1 MRFVTRS
8 GGVFATDLDYRVIER
23 SDREYPSMLEHLPDP
38 PERLW
43 VAGRELSSLPPCVA
57 VVGTRTPNHYGQE
70 IALGLSSDL
79 ASAGICVVSGL
90 ARGIDGIAHEGALV
104 NGITLA
110 VLPGGIDRA
119 YPSSNRDLYE
129 QIADEGVLVSEV
141 PPGTATHKRRFTHRN
156 RIIAALSLATVVV
169 QAGEPSGA
177 LATANHAA
185 TIGREVFAVP
195 GDVRVDVSAGV
206 HQLLRDGAGVCTC
219 AGDVLERIAPELE
232 RAIAARTLAPLPVEM
247 DANEAT
253 ILGLLGGEGMTLG
266 SIAAATGLG
275 ASALAVAVTTLE
287 FDGWVARGPGA
298 LIRRVR

>member
-1 MRFVTRS
+1 MRFITR
-8 GGVFATDLDYRVIER
+8 GGGLFASDLDYRVVER
-23 SDREYPSMLEHLPDP
+23 SDPEYPPLLHHLPDP
-38 PERLW
+38 PNRLW
-43 VAGRELSSLPPCVA
+43 VAGRELESLPPCVA

-70 IALGLSSDL
+70 IALGLAGDL
-79 ASAGICVVSGL
+79 ATAGICVVSGL
-90 ARGIDGIAHEGALV
+90 ARGIDAIAHDGALV

-110 VLPGGIDRA
+110 VLPGGIDRC

-141 PPGTATHKRRFTHRN
+141 PPGTPTHKRRFTHRN
-156 RIIAALSLATVVV
+156 RIIAALSLAVVVV

-177 LATANHAA
+177 LATANHAL

-232 RAIAARTLAPLPVEM
+232 RVAATRTLAELPGGM
-247 DANEAT
+247 SPNET
-253 ILGLLGGEGMTLG
+253 TVLELLGGEAMTLG
-266 SIAAATGLG
+266 SIGLATGLG
-275 ASALAVAVTTLE
+275 ASALAVAVTSLE
-287 FDGWVARGPGA
+287 LDGWVARGPGA